1 MKSVY
6 YYLSVLII
14 FLSACHTN
22 KSELET
28 IKVAQFGDVFIYI
41 PLYLANT
48 KGFFKEEGL
57 KVDLINTGGDDKTYA
72 AVIGG
77 SALFGIADPTFVA
90 IAKEQ
95 GIDGCVIGSIVNSV
109 PFWALTKNPNVPQ
122 ITNAAML
129 APYSVATFSAPS
141 TAYTVQTEM
150 FKEANLPTNIRQGAF
165 GTLLPMLDTGNAD
178 IALEL
183 EPNVSIAV
191 ANGAKVVYSFADKYP
206 DFTFTGI
213 TAYTVQTEMFKEAN
227 LPTNIRQGAFGT
239 LLPMLDT
246 GNADIALELEPNVSI
261 AVANGAKVVYS
272 FADKYP
278 DFTFTGITTSK
289 KTIDEK
295 PEIVQHFINAITK
308 AEKFAHEYPDSAAY
322 YMAELYPDVNKN
334 IIAQAI
340 KRMVDSNTLPQNA
353 VISPEAW
360 KQAVALRHR
369 MGDLKSLDNI
379 ESVLDMN
386 FAEKAR

>member
-213 TAYTVQTEMFKEAN
+213 T
-227 LPTNIRQGAFGT
+227 
-239 LLPMLDT
+239 
-246 GNADIALELEPNVSI
+246 
-261 AVANGAKVVYS
+261 
-272 FADKYP
+272 
-278 DFTFTGITTSK
+278 TSK
-289 KTIDEK
+289 KTID
-295 PEIVQHFINAITK
+295 

>member
-129 APYSVATFSAPS
+129 APYSVATFAAPS

-150 FKEANLPTNIRQGAF
+150 FKE
-165 GTLLPMLDTGNAD
+165 
-178 IALEL
+178 
-183 EPNVSIAV
+183 
-191 ANGAKVVYSFADKYP
+191 
-206 DFTFTGI
+206 
-213 TAYTVQTEMFKEAN
+213 
-227 LPTNIRQGAFGT
+227 
-239 LLPMLDT
+239 
-246 GNADIALELEPNVSI
+246 
-261 AVANGAKVVYS
+261 ANGAKVVYS

>member
-1 MKSVY
+1 MRRLY
-6 YYLSVLII
+6 YYLIVLGII
-14 FLSACHTN
+14 ISACDTN
-22 KSELET
+22 NSNLET
-28 IKVAQFGDVFIYI
+28 IKVAQFGDVFIYT

-95 GIDGCVIGSIVNSV
+95 GIDGRVIGSIVNSV
-109 PFWALTKNPNVPQ
+109 PFWALAKNPEVPL

-150 FKEANLPTNIRQGAF
+150 FKDADLTPNIKQGAF
-165 GTLLPMLDTGNAD
+165 GALLPMLDTGNAD

-183 EPNVSIAV
+183 EPNVSTAV

-206 DFTFTGI
+206 
-213 TAYTVQTEMFKEAN
+213 N
-227 LPTNIRQGAFGT
+227 
-239 LLPMLDT
+239 
-246 GNADIALELEPNVSI
+246 
-261 AVANGAKVVYS
+261 
-272 FADKYP
+272 
-278 DFTFTGITTSK
+278 FTFTGITTSK
-289 KTIDEK
+289 KTIDEN
-295 PEIVQHFINAITK
+295 PEIVQRFINAITK
-308 AEKFAHEYPDSAAY
+308 AEKFAHQYPDSAAF
-322 YMAELYPDVNKN
+322 YMVELYPDVDKDVVT
-334 IIAQAI
+334 QAI

-353 VISPEAW
+353 VISSEAW
-360 KQAVALRHR
+360 KQAVSLRHR
-369 MGDLKSLDNI
+369 MGDLKSLENI
-379 ESVLDMN
+379 EKVLDMS

>member
-1 MKSVY
+1 MV
-6 YYLSVLII
+6 V
-14 FLSACHTN
+14 
-22 KSELET
+22 
-28 IKVAQFGDVFIYI
+28 
-41 PLYLANT
+41 PLYLV
-48 KGFFKEEGL
+48 L
-57 KVDLINTGGDDKTYA
+57 QIL
-72 AVIGG
+72 
-77 SALFGIADPTFVA
+77 LLLLLL
-90 IAKEQ
+90 KEQ

-150 FKEANLPTNIRQGAF
+150 FKEA
-165 GTLLPMLDTGNAD
+165 
-178 IALEL
+178 
-183 EPNVSIAV
+183 
-191 ANGAKVVYSFADKYP
+191 K
-206 DFTFTGI
+206 
-213 TAYTVQTEMFKEAN
+213 

-386 FAEKAR
+386 FAEKHVDKKVIEI

>member
-1 MKSVY
+1 
-6 YYLSVLII
+6 
-14 FLSACHTN
+14 
-22 KSELET
+22 
-28 IKVAQFGDVFIYI
+28 
-41 PLYLANT
+41 
-48 KGFFKEEGL
+48 
-57 KVDLINTGGDDKTYA
+57 
-72 AVIGG
+72 
-77 SALFGIADPTFVA
+77 
-90 IAKEQ
+90 
-95 GIDGCVIGSIVNSV
+95 
-109 PFWALTKNPNVPQ
+109 
-122 ITNAAML
+122 
-129 APYSVATFSAPS
+129 
-141 TAYTVQTEM
+141 
-150 FKEANLPTNIRQGAF
+150 
-165 GTLLPMLDTGNAD
+165 
-178 IALEL
+178 
-183 EPNVSIAV
+183 
-191 ANGAKVVYSFADKYP
+191 
-206 DFTFTGI
+206 
-213 TAYTVQTEMFKEAN
+213 
-227 LPTNIRQGAFGT
+227 
-239 LLPMLDT
+239 MLDT